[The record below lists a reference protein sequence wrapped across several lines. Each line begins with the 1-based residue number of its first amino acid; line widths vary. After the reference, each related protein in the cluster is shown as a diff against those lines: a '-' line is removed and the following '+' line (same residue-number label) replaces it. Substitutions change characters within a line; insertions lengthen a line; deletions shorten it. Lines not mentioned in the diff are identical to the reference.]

1 MARALHGSI
10 DTPTP
15 VWLQDDAEEP
25 QLMNARAGRLVL
37 LRHEFSVLARCAVS
51 RGKGMT
57 TRTSGQIFN
66 ER

>member
-1 MARALHGSI
+1 MLFGKVI
-10 DTPTP
+10 DGDGH
-15 VWLQDDAEEP
+15 V
-25 QLMNARAGRLVL
+25 LVL